1 MSDRSCTSFNRDCSD
16 ERKGSSP
23 PATAPLLSSDGA
35 SCVEEKSAKSSKSS
49 IAPEKRQS
57 AEFPRCMEGD
67 GGATIDGEN
76 AAADAAAA
84 AVQIAWQRR
93 IDLMGG
99 SWWFHLSSE

>member
-1 MSDRSCTSFNRDCSD
+1 
-16 ERKGSSP
+16 
-23 PATAPLLSSDGA
+23 
-35 SCVEEKSAKSSKSS
+35 
-49 IAPEKRQS
+49 
-57 AEFPRCMEGD
+57 MEGD